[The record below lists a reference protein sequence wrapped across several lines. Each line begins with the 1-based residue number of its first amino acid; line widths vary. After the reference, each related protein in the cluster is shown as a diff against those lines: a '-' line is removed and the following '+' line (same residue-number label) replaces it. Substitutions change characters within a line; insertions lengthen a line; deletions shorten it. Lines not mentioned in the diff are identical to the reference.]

1 MKIKHYLAI
10 LILTCLGLGYGMEA
24 LLSNYQQKT
33 QNLVELEYQY
43 NIAIRDIDRLKNDSL
58 QYIISIDLIL
68 GSDQNYLL
76 PGALRMGDLLIQQ
89 INAKKDSLLQKRHT
103 QELANAKNII
113 SKTLTLL
120 NTSKTLSY
128 ENRESQL
135 YTLLTEF
142 DTLSDSLTTILEN
155 ITQKLHTANEEHR
168 SVTKKYTQQNIIH
181 SYSIRV
187 FYGVF
192 VFFIWIWIYKSISK
206 PIEMLIQHVKTIEE
220 DEDHKIEHGGPKEVK
235 FLSTQIES
243 TEKKLLL
250 QALHDPLTNLYN
262 RREFS
267 RKTELAF
274 AKNKKINHQIHCF
287 INKIPVQ
294 NGRVKALLTEAP
306 ESQHDLCV
314 CIIDIDRFKA
324 VNDNCGHAAG
334 DELLIIAANEIEE
347 TAGKNNIIGRLG
359 GDEFGILFINTSKDE
374 CIKRIDSILNKIR
387 SIHFERGGA
396 IYRISASIGMAFVT
410 DPSIPSSEWINTADA
425 GCFVAKDCG
434 RDNRQIM
441 ILNDDRL
448 NSIRNDTKVYN
459 DVIKALEE
467 DRFVLYHQRITGVQ
481 ENNRGEHYFEILIRM
496 IAEDNSIVAPCYFM
510 NTVERFD
517 LITRLDRW
525 VVSHTIAWLEAHPE
539 KTAMID
545 TCSIN
550 LSGKSLASKEMHHF
564 LKDTL
569 RNTSVPAHKIC
580 FEITETAAVNDINQ
594 AQRLIKNLRSIGCR
608 FALDDFGSGL
618 SSFAYLQNLAVDA
631 IKIDGLFVKNLA
643 SNDFDQV
650 MVKSINELAKNV
662 NMKTIAEFVETKEIA
677 DILQRIGIHYAQ
689 GYHFHQPEP
698 LDAVQ
703 LSKISTIPS
712 IKDPSVTSL
721 HQ

>member
-43 NIAIRDIDRLKNDSL
+43 NIATRDIDRLKNDSL

-220 DEDHKIEHGGPKEVK
+220 DEDHKIEHSGPKEVK

-294 NGRVKALLTEAP
+294 NGRIKALLTEAP

-314 CIIDIDRFKA
+314 CVIDIDRFKA

-359 GDEFGILFINTSKDE
+359 GDEFGILFINTPKDE

-396 IYRISASIGMAFVT
+396 IYRISASIGMTFVT
-410 DPSIPSSEWINTADA
+410 DASIPSSEWINTADA

-481 ENNRGEHYFEILIRM
+481 ESNRGEHYFEILIRM

-712 IKDPSVTSL
+712 IKDPSVTPL
-721 HQ
+721 HL

>member
-43 NIAIRDIDRLKNDSL
+43 NIATRDIDRLKNDSL

-220 DEDHKIEHGGPKEVK
+220 DEDHKIEHSGPKEVK

-294 NGRVKALLTEAP
+294 NGRIKALLTEAP

-314 CIIDIDRFKA
+314 CVIDIDRFKA

-359 GDEFGILFINTSKDE
+359 GDEFGILFINTPKDE

-396 IYRISASIGMAFVT
+396 IYRISASIGMTFVT
-410 DPSIPSSEWINTADA
+410 DASIPSSEWINTADA

-481 ENNRGEHYFEILIRM
+481 ESNRGEHYFEILIRM

>member
-43 NIAIRDIDRLKNDSL
+43 NIATRDIDRLKNDSL

-168 SVTKKYTQQNIIH
+168 SVTQKYTQQNIIH

-206 PIEMLIQHVKTIEE
+206 PIETLIQHVKTIEE
-220 DEDHKIEHGGPKEVK
+220 DEDHKIEHSGPKEVK

-294 NGRVKALLTEAP
+294 NGRIKALLTEAP

-314 CIIDIDRFKA
+314 CVIDIDRFKA

-359 GDEFGILFINTSKDE
+359 GDEFGILFINTPKDE

-396 IYRISASIGMAFVT
+396 IYRISASIGMTFVT
-410 DPSIPSSEWINTADA
+410 DASIPSSEWINTADA

-481 ENNRGEHYFEILIRM
+481 ESNRGEHYFEILIRM

>member
-43 NIAIRDIDRLKNDSL
+43 NIATRDIDRLKNDSL

-220 DEDHKIEHGGPKEVK
+220 DEDHKIEHSGPKEVK

-294 NGRVKALLTEAP
+294 NGRIKALLTEAP

-314 CIIDIDRFKA
+314 CVIDIDRFKA

-359 GDEFGILFINTSKDE
+359 GDEFGILFINTPKDE

-396 IYRISASIGMAFVT
+396 IYRISASIGMTFVT
-410 DPSIPSSEWINTADA
+410 DASIPSSEWINTADA

-467 DRFVLYHQRITGVQ
+467 DRFVLYHQRITGLQ

-525 VVSHTIAWLEAHPE
+525 VVSNTIAWLEAHPE

-564 LKDTL
+564 LKDAL

>member
-1 MKIKHYLAI
+1 
-10 LILTCLGLGYGMEA
+10 MEA

-43 NIAIRDIDRLKNDSL
+43 NIATRDIDRLKNDSL

-220 DEDHKIEHGGPKEVK
+220 DEDHKIEHSGPKEVK

-294 NGRVKALLTEAP
+294 NGRIKALLTEAP

-314 CIIDIDRFKA
+314 CVIDIDRFKA

-359 GDEFGILFINTSKDE
+359 GDEFGILFINTPKDE

-396 IYRISASIGMAFVT
+396 IYRISASIGMTFVT
-410 DPSIPSSEWINTADA
+410 DASIPSSEWINTADA

-481 ENNRGEHYFEILIRM
+481 ESNRGEHYFEILIRM

>member
-43 NIAIRDIDRLKNDSL
+43 NIATRDIDRLKNDSL

-168 SVTKKYTQQNIIH
+168 SVTQKYTQQNIIH

-206 PIEMLIQHVKTIEE
+206 PIEILIQHVKTIEE
-220 DEDHKIEHGGPKEVK
+220 DEEHKIEHGGPKEVK

-525 VVSHTIAWLEAHPE
+525 VVSNTIAWLEAHPE

-564 LKDTL
+564 LKDAL
-569 RNTSVPAHKIC
+569 SNTSVPAHKIC